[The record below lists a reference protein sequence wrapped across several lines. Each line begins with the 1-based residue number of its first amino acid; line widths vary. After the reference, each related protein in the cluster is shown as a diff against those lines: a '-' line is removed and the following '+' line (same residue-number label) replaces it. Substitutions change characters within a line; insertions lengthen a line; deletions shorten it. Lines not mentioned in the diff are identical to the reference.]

1 MSSTLK
7 PESIPGQV
15 HGLEARATTACL
27 RGTGILPVGP
37 ALAPTGP
44 SEPRLAPLCG
54 AGQSLGF

>member
-7 PESIPGQV
+7 PDGIAGQV

-27 RGTGILPVGP
+27 CGTGIFPVRP

-44 SEPRLAPLCG
+44 SDTWLAPLCG